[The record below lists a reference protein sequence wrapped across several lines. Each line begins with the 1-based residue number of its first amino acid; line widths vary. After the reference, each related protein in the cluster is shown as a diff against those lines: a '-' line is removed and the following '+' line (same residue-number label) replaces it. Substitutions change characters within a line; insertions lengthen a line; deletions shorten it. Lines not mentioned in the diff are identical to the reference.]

1 MAKAKQLSKAKAKT
15 TTKEWTQLWT
25 LVSAIDALAVGGEL
39 FIEFI
44 NLVAV
49 SLNSFQNVLHLVPTT
64 AATTTRKGGDITGTT
79 QGPGVAPAQ
88 TIPIRLRELQKHPGQ
103 QAKMSVSVGVKHMVI
118 HRVSRNE

>member
-1 MAKAKQLSKAKAKT
+1 MFWFQFYSDPRLWPPKSYLLGQDLAKNFL
-15 TTKEWTQLWT
+15 L
-25 LVSAIDALAVGGEL
+25 G
-39 FIEFI
+39 

-88 TIPIRLRELQKHPGQ
+88 TIPIRLRELQKHSGQ
-103 QAKMSVSVGVKHMVI
+103 QAMVSVSVGVKHMVI